1 MAYQRQS
8 PVHPTLAVGVL
19 AALLMLAPATAHAAS
34 NSVGSAPAAAT
45 HGSGASHASQA
56 TVTLRHEPR
65 GTAVLMWHPAGAT
78 LTVTL
83 SLTGL
88 APSSAHTARLR
99 CAACSPTQVGGLV
112 ALDTVTADQFGDA
125 TSTTTIPGVAQGIP
139 ARGWVIEVLNGTTAT
154 ATDPRAAVRIATGD
168 ISNPQAFTHQPQ
180 KVVVALRGTGDANQS
195 AHGTAHLQIAHDTLV
210 VSIALSG
217 LAPGSLHAAH
227 VHPGSC
233 ARQGP
238 IVYQFNDLKADAS
251 GHANVTMRFS
261 HVSSIP
267 QRGWYVNVHDG
278 PMAQLANPLAFD
290 PIACGNVVA
299 HS

>member
-8 PVHPTLAVGVL
+8 PVHPVLVVGVL
-19 AALLMLAPATAHAAS
+19 AALLMLAPAVTGAHAAS
-34 NSVGSAPAAAT
+34 NSVGSAPSAAT
-45 HGSGASHASQA
+45 HGAGVSHASQA
-56 TVTLRHEPR
+56 TATLRHEPK
-65 GTAVLMWHPAGAT
+65 GTAVLTWHPAGAT
-78 LTVTL
+78 LIVAL

-99 CAACSPTQVGGLV
+99 CAACSSTQVGSLV

-139 ARGWVIEVLNGTTAT
+139 ARGWVIEVLNGTTT
-154 ATDPRAAVRIATGD
+154 TDPRAAVRIATGD

-180 KVVVALRGTGDANQS
+180 KAVVALRGTSDANQS
-195 AHGTAHLQIAHDTLV
+195 ASGTSRLQIAHDTLI

-227 VHPGSC
+227 VHSGSC

-238 IVYQFNDLKADAS
+238 IVYQFDDLKANAS
-251 GHANVTMRFS
+251 GHASVTMRFS

-290 PIACGNVVA
+290 PIACGNVVT

>member
-1 MAYQRQS
+1 MAHQRQS
-8 PVHPTLAVGVL
+8 PVHPTLAAGVL
-19 AALLMLAPATAHAAS
+19 AALLVLVST
-34 NSVGSAPAAAT
+34 VTVVRAAAAAP
-45 HGSGASHASQA
+45 SGGRATHASRA
-56 TVTLRHEPR
+56 TVTLRHEPK
-65 GTAVLMWHPAGAT
+65 GTAVVIWHPAGPT

-88 APSSAHTARLR
+88 SPSSAHTARLR
-99 CAACSPTQVGGLV
+99 CAACSPTQAGSLV
-112 ALDTVTADQFGDA
+112 ALDTITADQFGDA

-139 ARGWVIEVLNGTTAT
+139 ARGWVIEVLNGTATAT
-154 ATDPRAAVRIATGD
+154 ATDARAAVRIATGD

-195 AHGTAHLQIAHDTLV
+195 ASGTSHLQIAHDTLV

-227 VHPGSC
+227 MHSGSC

-251 GHANVTMRFS
+251 GHASATMRFS

-278 PMAQLANPLAFD
+278 PMAQIANPLAFD

-299 HS
+299 H

>member
-1 MAYQRQS
+1 MAHQRQS
-8 PVHPTLAVGVL
+8 PIHRVLTVGVL
-19 AALLMLAPATAHAAS
+19 AALLMLASACAPATAAS

-45 HGSGASHASQA
+45 HGASTSHASQA
-56 TVTLRHEPR
+56 TATLRHEPQ
-65 GTAVLMWHPAGAT
+65 GTAVVMWHPAGAT
-78 LTVTL
+78 LTVTV

-99 CAACSPTQVGGLV
+99 CAACSPTQAGSLV

-125 TSTTTIPGVAQGIP
+125 TSTTTIPGVVHGIP
-139 ARGWVIEVLNGTTAT
+139 AHGWVIDVLNGAT
-154 ATDPRAAVRIATGD
+154 LTDPRAAVRIATGD

-180 KVVVALRGTGDANQS
+180 KVVVALHGTSDANQS
-195 AHGTAHLQIAHDTLV
+195 AYGVSRLWIAHDTLF
-210 VSIALSG
+210 VSIALNG

-227 VHPGSC
+227 VHLGSC

-238 IVYQFNDLKADAS
+238 VAYGFDDLKADSS
-251 GHANVTMRFS
+251 GRANVTMRFA

-267 QRGWYVNVHDG
+267 QQGWYVNIHDG

>member
-1 MAYQRQS
+1 MVHQRQS

-19 AALLMLAPATAHAAS
+19 AALLMLAPVTAGAHAAS

-45 HGSGASHASQA
+45 HAAGTSHASQA
-56 TVTLRHEPR
+56 TATLRHEPQ
-65 GTAVLMWHPAGAT
+65 GMATLTWHPAGAT

-99 CAACSPTQVGGLV
+99 CAACSPTQAGSLV

-139 ARGWVIEVLNGTTAT
+139 ARGWVIDVLNGTTL
-154 ATDPRAAVRIATGD
+154 TDSQAAVRIATGD

-180 KVVVALRGTGDANQS
+180 KVVVALRGTSDANQS
-195 AHGTAHLQIAHDTLV
+195 ASGTSHLQIAHDTLV

-227 VHPGSC
+227 VHLGSC

-238 IVYQFNDLKADAS
+238 VAYGSDDLKADSS
-251 GHANVTMRFS
+251 GHANVTMRFP

-267 QRGWYVNVHDG
+267 QRGWYINVHDG
-278 PMAQLANPLAFD
+278 PMAQLANPVAFD